1 MTSEILYWGSFL
13 LIAWSYVGYL
23 LLLKVLSVLRP
34 KHVAKEDILPLV
46 TLVVTAH
53 NEASR
58 IKEKIEN
65 CLSLDYP
72 RDRFE
77 ITIVSDASDDGT
89 DEIVRKYAHRGV
101 QLIRVLERHGKH
113 FGQGRGIKHAVSDI
127 VVLSDATTFLETDA
141 IRKIVRNFADP
152 TVGVVSGEDVIRGAN
167 VGSSGEGAYVRYEM
181 KLRSLE
187 AAAGSLV
194 GVSGCFF
201 AMRKNLSSIWI
212 DNMSSDF
219 YVPIVAF
226 MNGYRAVPE
235 PEAIGYYDVLGDPGR
250 EFHRKVRTVLH
261 GLEVLFAFKEILNPL
276 RYGFFSLQMFSHK
289 LLRWLVPYL
298 LVVLLISN
306 VALVNNGLW
315 YQLTMY
321 GQIVLYVVAMIG
333 QVIPRLQRSAV
344 FRIPLFFCM
353 VNLSIVIAWY
363 QFITGQKQV
372 VWTATRR

>member
-1 MTSEILYWGSFL
+1 MSEMLFWCSFF
-13 LIAWSYVGYL
+13 LIAWSYAGYM
-23 LLLKVLSVLRP
+23 LLLKLLSVLRP
-34 KHVAKEDILPLV
+34 KHVAKADILPPV
-46 TLVVTAH
+46 TLVITAH
-53 NEASR
+53 NEAAR
-58 IKEKIEN
+58 IQEKIEN

-72 RDRFE
+72 RDRLE
-77 ITIVSDASDDGT
+77 IIVVSDASDDGT

-101 QLIRVLERHGKH
+101 QLFRILERLGKH
-113 FGQGRGIKHAVSDI
+113 FGQGRGIRQGTSDI

-167 VGSSGEGAYVRYEM
+167 VGSSGEGIYVRYEM

-201 AMRKNLSSIWI
+201 AIRKKLSAMWI

-219 YVPIVAF
+219 YMPIVAF

-235 PEAIGYYDVLGDPGR
+235 PEAIGYYDVLGDTVH

-261 GLEVLFAFKEILNPL
+261 GLEVLFSFKKILNPF
-276 RYGFFSLQMFSHK
+276 RYGLFSLQMFSHK

-298 LVVLLISN
+298 LVVLLMSN
-306 VALVNNGLW
+306 VALINSGLF
-315 YQLTMY
+315 YQLTML
-321 GQIVLYVVAMIG
+321 GQIVLYVVALVGHI
-333 QVIPRLQRSAV
+333 IPRLQKNIG

-372 VWTATRR
+372 VWTATKR